1 MKDDW
6 VTAALLD
13 DSVVAEL
20 LSRLKQSSS
29 SSSSSFFC
37 EPPKPLSLP
46 FGWGHRQPR
55 SKPTATKKDSTTN
68 TAPTTTRCSPTTPL
82 SWSGGAAS
90 PSDGAYDD
98 CSTRPLLSTSSSSSD
113 PSRSK
118 GAFAIDAA
126 NVYSSNNKKSKKK
139 RTFAELKEEEDLLL
153 KERATLTREL
163 ASLHVTLEEQK
174 ARSENLK
181 RFKIDLNLQTSGEMC
196 GTTGGGDRQVV
207 DPPIKCSQME
217 VSTCDDAHHP
227 SMPRFAV
234 QDGFVS
240 SGSSRRAE
248 TGVDLQESCFVL
260 PDLNVTP
267 AEEEFGPEVLHAIQ
281 LKEKSKFP
289 SMF

>member
-6 VTAALLD
+6 VTAALFD

-29 SSSSSFFC
+29 PSSSSFSC
-37 EPPKPLSLP
+37 QPPKPLCLP

-126 NVYSSNNKKSKKK
+126 NVYSNNKKSKKK

-153 KERATLTREL
+153 KERVTLKREL

-196 GTTGGGDRQVV
+196 GTTGGDGQVV
-207 DPPIKCSQME
+207 DPIKCSEME
-217 VSTCDDAHHP
+217 VSTGDHAHHP

-240 SGSSRRAE
+240 SGSSRVE
-248 TGVDLQESCFVL
+248 TDVDLQESCFVL

-267 AEEEFGPEVLHAIQ
+267 SEEEFGPEVLHAIQ

-289 SMF
+289 FMF